1 MTDNRSDL
9 PGFFGPTNPRKRL
22 VLEPLGLLGPNRA
35 LVFPNQSG
43 GMLQATNFRSR
54 IFKKVIR
61 ETIDPRASFS
71 PHCLRYTW
79 ASLHL
84 SRGTP
89 IKWVQT
95 QGGWTTEKV
104 LLDTYSHFM
113 PSEMYGFADA
123 LAAGN
128 GTPAAP
134 AAEDAGADDGAG
146 SEIDQFAWVYEPG
159 PDSTAPRSPIMHLT
173 EPPPFF
179 RNSETSATMGVTPR
193 SRTCASRRSETPPGR
208 TR

>member
-1 MTDNRSDL
+1 MQ
-9 PGFFGPTNPRKRL
+9 
-22 VLEPLGLLGPNRA
+22 PNVFPIPEQA

-43 GMLQATNFRSR
+43 GLLQATNFRSR
-54 IFKKVIR
+54 VFKKVIR
-61 ETIDPRASFS
+61 EAIGPRASFS
-71 PHCLRYTW
+71 PHCLRHTW

-95 QGGWTTEKV
+95 QGGWTTAKV

-113 PSEMYGFADA
+113 PSEMHGFADA

-134 AAEDAGADDGAG
+134 AAEDARANDDAG
-146 SEIDQFAWVYEPG
+146 PKTDQFSWVYEPG
-159 PDSTAPRSPIMHLT
+159 DSSTGPRSPIMHFTL
-173 EPPPFF
+173 PPPFF
-179 RNSETSATMGVTPR
+179 RNSETSTTMGVTPR
-193 SRTCASRRSETPPGR
+193 SRIWSSRRSETPPESSMTASPKRAESTGQSSGANASR
-208 TR
+208 